1 MFKYWKKSMVA
12 AGILATLLWQV
23 PHLPLQRRKML
34 QPSRAVRIT
43 TKKLSSRFRALKKAA
58 PSGPIRTVIISPV
71 RAITNST
78 VITAVPA
85 SIMSEGIKPATET
98 I

>member
-1 MFKYWKKSMVA
+1 
-12 AGILATLLWQV
+12 
-23 PHLPLQRRKML
+23 ML

-58 PSGPIRTVIISPV
+58 PSGPIRTVIISPA

-78 VITAVPA
+78 GITAVPA

-98 I
+98 IWAGPAG